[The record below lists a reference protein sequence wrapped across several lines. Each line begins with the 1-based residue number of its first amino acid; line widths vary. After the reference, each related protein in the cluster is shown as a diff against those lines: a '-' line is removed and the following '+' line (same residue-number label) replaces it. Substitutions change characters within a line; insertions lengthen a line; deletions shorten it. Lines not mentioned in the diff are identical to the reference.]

1 MKRIILS
8 MALIMLAIPA
18 HARDRF
24 LAPEH
29 LTRNRAYG
37 IAKPSSGAQASSDV
51 AADRA
56 DRQRHPYQARSLRPC
71 YTNPATGRCEP
82 AVFLTLRTNRPNA
95 DFTTHSIIDANIVT
109 SSR

>member
-18 HARDRF
+18 HADEF

-56 DRQRHPYQARSLRPC
+56 DRQRHPYQARSLWPC

-82 AVFLTLRTNRPNA
+82 AVFLTLRNKA
-95 DFTTHSIIDANIVT
+95 DFTTRSTIDSNIVT